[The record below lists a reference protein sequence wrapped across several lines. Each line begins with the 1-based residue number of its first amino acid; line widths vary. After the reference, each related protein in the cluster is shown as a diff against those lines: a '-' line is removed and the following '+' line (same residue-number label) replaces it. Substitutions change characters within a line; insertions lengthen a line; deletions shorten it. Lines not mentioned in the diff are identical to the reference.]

1 MLPAACSRGHQGM
14 PRLGRKLNYWCTP
27 TLGGDK
33 RCKAGAEQLPKPL
46 WRNVLV
52 SGLLPSR
59 YERNFLAGHGIR
71 HSSQVDLL

>member
-14 PRLGRKLNYWCTP
+14 PRLGRKLNYGF
-27 TLGGDK
+27 TLTWSGDK
-33 RCKAGAEQLPKPL
+33 RCKAGVKQLPKPL

-59 YERNFLAGHGIR
+59 YERNFFT
-71 HSSQVDLL
+71 SQRNLSL